1 MTKSTIGARSG
12 KFDEKV
18 YARTL
23 VTFPPHPIH
32 SDDDNARAISML
44 DALVSRERVSP
55 EERAV
60 ADVLLTLI
68 KAYEERYA
76 IEPTSPLQTLLE
88 LMEANDIKQKDLAPE
103 IASKGVISE
112 ILHGRRAIS
121 KGMALKLAARFHV
134 SYTLF
139 L

>member
-1 MTKSTIGARSG
+1 MTKSTMGPPTG
-12 KFDEKV
+12 KIDEKV

-32 SDDDNARAISML
+32 TDEDNVRAISML
-44 DALVSRERVSP
+44 DALVSRETVSL
-55 EERAV
+55 EEKAV

-68 KAYEERYA
+68 KAYEGRYEL
-76 IEPTSPLQTLLE
+76 EPSSPLQTLLE
-88 LMEANDIKQKDLAPE
+88 LMAANNIKQKDLAPE

-121 KGMALKLAARFHV
+121 RG
-134 SYTLF
+134 
-139 L
+139 